1 MESEGCDRGNMRLP
15 ENQLVLIDALCKTG
29 KKVIVVLFG
38 GSPMELPFADEVSAI
53 LNMYLPGQNGGTACA
68 NLLFGKSNPSGR
80 LAETW
85 PLKYEDVPFGNEF
98 GKTINEVYKESVFVG
113 YRYYATVKKRVRY
126 PFGYGLSYTTFEYW
140 DMKVRE
146 NGEKITVSCEVANS
160 GKRDGADVVQLY
172 VKAPQSNIFKPE
184 RELRAFQKVYVKA
197 GESVKVEL
205 TVSKADLR
213 YFDIKEND
221 WVSEG
226 GEYELQLCSDS
237 QTVILSKSV
246 QIEGKNISP
255 YNEEIGKVYTG
266 ASFIGLQTPCLKK

>member
-1 MESEGCDRGNMRLP
+1 M
-15 ENQLVLIDALCKTG
+15 
-29 KKVIVVLFG
+29 
-38 GSPMELPFADEVSAI
+38 
-53 LNMYLPGQNGGTACA
+53 
-68 NLLFGKSNPSGR
+68 KS
-80 LAETW
+80 
-85 PLKYEDVPFGNEF
+85 
-98 GKTINEVYKESVFVG
+98 INESVFVG

-146 NGEKITVSCEVANS
+146 NGEKITVSCEVANNGINRRRQQMS
-160 GKRDGADVVQLY
+160 CNSI

-221 WVSEG
+221 WVSEA
-226 GEYELQLCSDS
+226 ESMNCNSVR
-237 QTVILSKSV
+237 TVKRSFFQSLFKSKAKIFLRTARKSAKFTPGRALS
-246 QIEGKNISP
+246 G
-255 YNEEIGKVYTG
+255 
-266 ASFIGLQTPCLKK
+266 